1 MLSRMKFEIEPLV
14 IEVLDQLPESVWS
27 SKTSTFFDPAI
38 GGGQFVRA
46 IEQRLRSRGHSDA
59 NIRGRVFGFEESN
72 LHIRFAVNKYNL
84 VGQYVRKPYEK
95 FFEWDNT
102 MKFDVVVGNPPYL
115 KGKWIDFLKQA
126 TELSKKHVLMI
137 SPDGTN
143 NFSTRSDKLVEFLKE
158 KGIQS
163 KKECTSFFPAV
174 ESGSI
179 VIYELD
185 VTKSFNQS
193 AFVDSSMEGIITAKV
208 INAKGVKLNAILSS
222 KRSKEWSGAKRFES
236 KATGLIKNIES
247 ITKEGKVTSWIAQSD
262 TTIINGNDYWLVNR
276 YFGKDA
282 EASIIEESFKVG
294 ISSNIMAIERIKGW
308 TVNEFK
314 DVYLSKLFRFVLNVL
329 RQGGFDTS
337 PRHLKQLI
345 QIKKTGNDLYK
356 HFGLTQEEIDYIESN
371 VK

>member
-14 IEVLDQLPESVWS
+14 AEMLDQLPESVWTS
-27 SKTSTFFDPAI
+27 SSTTFFDPAI

-46 IEQRLRSRGHSDA
+46 IEQRLRDAGHSDA
-59 NIRGRVFGFEESN
+59 NIRGRVFGFEESD
-72 LHIRFAVNKYNL
+72 LHIRFAVNKYKL
-84 VGQYVRKPYEK
+84 VGQYVRKPYDN
-95 FFEWDNT
+95 FFELDDT
-102 MKFDVVVGNPPYL
+102 MKFDVVIGNPPYL
-115 KGKWIDFLKQA
+115 KGKWVEFLKQGA
-126 TELSKKHVLMI
+126 DLSKKHVLMV

-143 NFSTRSDKLVEFLKE
+143 NFSTRSDNLVDFLKE
-158 KGIQS
+158 KGIQT

-185 VTKSFNQS
+185 VTKPFNQM

-208 INAKGVKLNAILSS
+208 IGSTGTKLNAILSS
-222 KRSKEWSGAKRFES
+222 KRSKEWSGAVRFEK
-236 KATGLIKNIES
+236 KAAGLIKNIES
-247 ITKEGKVTSWIAQSD
+247 VTKEGKVVSWIDPTS
-262 TTIINGNDYWLVNR
+262 TTVINGKDYWLVNR

-282 EASIIEESFKVG
+282 ETSVIEESSKVG

-308 TVNEFK
+308 TVDEFK

-337 PRHLKQLI
+337 PRHLKQLV
-345 QIKKTGNDLYK
+345 QIKKTGKALYK
-356 HFGLTQEEIDYIESN
+356 HFGLTQEEIDYVEAN

>member
-14 IEVLDQLPESVWS
+14 AEMLDQLPISVWT

-46 IEQRLRSRGHSDA
+46 IEQRLRGAGHSDA
-59 NIRGRVFGFEESN
+59 NIRSRVMGFEESD
-72 LHIRFAVNKYNL
+72 LHIRFAVNKYKL

-95 FFEWDNT
+95 FFELDNT

-115 KGKWIDFLKQA
+115 KGKWIEFLKQGA
-126 TELSKKHVLMI
+126 ELSKKHVLMV

-143 NFSTRSDKLVEFLKE
+143 NFSTRSDNLVEFLKE

-163 KKECTSFFPAV
+163 KKECTSFFPNV

-179 VIYELD
+179 VIYKLD
-185 VTKSFNQS
+185 VTQPFTQT
-193 AFVDSSMEGIITAKV
+193 AFVDTSMEGVITAKV
-208 INAKGVKLNAILSS
+208 IGAVGTKLNAILSS
-222 KRSKEWSGAKRFES
+222 KRSKEWSSVPKFEK
-236 KATGLIKNIES
+236 KAAGLIKNIES
-247 ITKEGKVTSWIAQSD
+247 VTKEGSVELWID
-262 TTIINGNDYWLVNR
+262 PTNTTVINGKDYWLVNR

-282 EASIIEESFKVG
+282 DTSVIEESSKIG
-294 ISSNIMAIERIKGW
+294 ISSNIMAIERINGW
-308 TVNEFK
+308 TVDEFK

-337 PRHLKQLI
+337 PRHLKQLVE
-345 QIKKTGNDLYK
+345 IKKTGKALYK
-356 HFGLTQEEIDYIESN
+356 HFGLTQDEIDYVEAN
-371 VK
+371 TK

>member
-1 MLSRMKFEIEPLV
+1 MLSRMKFEIEQLV
-14 IEVLDQLPESVWS
+14 DEMLDQLPASVW
-27 SKTSTFFDPAI
+27 TSESTTFFDPAI

-46 IEQRLRSRGHSDA
+46 IEQRLRAQGHSDE
-59 NIRGRVFGFEESN
+59 NIRGRVFGFEESD
-72 LHIRFAVNKYNL
+72 LHLRFAVNKHKL
-84 VGQYVRKPYEK
+84 VGQYVKKPYNK
-95 FFEWDNT
+95 FFELDDT

-115 KGKWIDFLKQA
+115 KGKWIEFLKQG
-126 TELSKKHVLMI
+126 TELSKKHVLMV

-143 NFSTRSDKLVEFLKE
+143 NFSTRSDNLVEFLKE

-163 KKECTSFFPAV
+163 KKECTSFFPNV

-185 VTKSFNQS
+185 VTQQYNQA
-193 AFVDSSMEGIITAKV
+193 AFIDTSMEGVITAKV
-208 INAKGVKLNAILSS
+208 IGTVGKKLNAILSS
-222 KRSKEWSGAKRFES
+222 KRSKEWSKVPKFEK
-236 KATGLIKNIES
+236 KAAGLIKNIES
-247 ITKEGKVTSWIAQSD
+247 VTKEGSVELWVDPAN
-262 TTIINGNDYWLVNR
+262 TTVINGNDYWLVNR

-282 EASIIEESFKVG
+282 DTSIIEESGKVG
-294 ISSNIMAIERIKGW
+294 ISSNIMAIKRINGW
-308 TVNEFK
+308 TVDEFK

-345 QIKKTGNDLYK
+345 EVKKTGKALYK
-356 HFGLTQEEIDYIESN
+356 HFGLTQDEIDYIEDA